1 MMIRIMK
8 YLVPL
13 SAVLLLGQAQA
24 AMITNGNF
32 ADSCSL
38 DGWHQDT
45 DGVGDLG
52 GGDFTVTGVNPGC
65 AASIHVDYQ
74 DTNVF
79 FANTLFQE
87 LDLTGA
93 ANSRFLLTL
102 DFSVDSELNS
112 SDSGFIAD
120 YFAVGL
126 NDGSGAYADETGAPG
141 YLLAPVDIDGLSV
154 FNLSFELS
162 SDFANQS
169 GWFLD
174 FQLGIGANNSGA
186 SDLAGSSLAI
196 NRVSLTEIA
205 AEVPEPETLL
215 LLVLAMAGLSTFRR
229 VTH

>member
-1 MMIRIMK
+1 MK
-8 YLVPL
+8 YLIPL
-13 SAVLLLGQAQA
+13 SAFLLLGQARA

-45 DGVGDLG
+45 DGFGDLG
-52 GGDFTVTGVNPGC
+52 GGDFAVSGISPGC
-65 AASIHVDYQ
+65 TASIRVDYQ
-74 DTNVF
+74 DTDVF
-79 FANTLFQE
+79 FANTLFQQ

-93 ANSRFLLTL
+93 ENSRFLLTL
-102 DFSVDSELNS
+102 DFSVDSELS
-112 SDSGFIAD
+112 SADSGFIAD

-126 NDGSGAYADETGAPG
+126 NDGSGSYFNETGAAG

-162 SDFANQS
+162 SEFANQS

-174 FQLGIGANNSGA
+174 FQLGIGADSSGA

-196 NRVSLTEIA
+196 NRVSLAEIA
-205 AEVPEPETLL
+205 AEVPEPMTLML
-215 LLVLAMAGLSTFRR
+215 FAFALAGLSTVRR
-229 VTH
+229 TSH